1 MIVTQSLNMLG
12 PTIDMIWVGKLGAV
26 SIAGVGVSGMA
37 VMLANSLMMGLNTG
51 MRAMIARFVGA
62 GDIEGA
68 NHVARQA
75 FIISGIFSIIIA
87 AIGVF
92 FAEPKLVLFGLEADV
107 VVEGAAYMR
116 IMFIGA
122 VAMSFRVMTEGIM
135 QASGDT
141 VTPMRIAIGFRL
153 LHVVLVPF
161 LIFGWWVFP
170 RLGVSGAALTNVIS
184 QVVGLAVGLWF
195 LFTARTRLRLTLK
208 NFSLDPNIIW
218 RIVKIGIPASITGME
233 RTFTNLALMWIIV
246 PFGTIA
252 VAAHTVHQRIEAIL
266 VMPNLAIGMAAGILA
281 GQNLGAGQP
290 ERATRT
296 GWQAVGITETIMLI
310 GSVAILL
317 WAESMIRVF
326 SSEAGVMEI
335 GSDFLRISIAGFLTL
350 GLVLALMQC
359 ITGVGDTIPPLLIS
373 LIGMWVVQLPLAF
386 FLSKFTGIGVYGV
399 RWSIVIGI
407 TTRAIAYT
415 VYFLLG
421 RWKRKKI

>member
-1 MIVTQSLNMLG
+1 
-12 PTIDMIWVGKLGAV
+12 
-26 SIAGVGVSGMA
+26 
-37 VMLANSLMMGLNTG
+37 
-51 MRAMIARFVGA
+51 
-62 GDIEGA
+62 
-68 NHVARQA
+68 
-75 FIISGIFSIIIA
+75 
-87 AIGVF
+87 
-92 FAEPKLVLFGLEADV
+92 
-107 VVEGAAYMR
+107 
-116 IMFIGA
+116 
-122 VAMSFRVMTEGIM
+122 
-135 QASGDT
+135 
-141 VTPMRIAIGFRL
+141 
-153 LHVVLVPF
+153 
-161 LIFGWWVFP
+161 
-170 RLGVSGAALTNVIS
+170 
-184 QVVGLAVGLWF
+184 
-195 LFTARTRLRLTLK
+195 
-208 NFSLDPNIIW
+208 
-218 RIVKIGIPASITGME
+218 ME

-296 GWQAVGITETIMLI
+296 GWQAEGITETIMLI